1 MCNAIE
7 STLSWCYTMEFLLQF
22 VSQRW
27 EKKIHCKSQQTRY
40 TLQSRATI
48 CNGFRKSPQPLQKV
62 ERELYDKMKYED
74 LGYITDRVNT
84 VVFNFMAYS
93 AVWGH
98 LPIRRQNKFKKTGWR
113 FFNLLQ

>member
-1 MCNAIE
+1 MLHDGIFFAICL
-7 STLSWCYTMEFLLQF
+7 TAL
-22 VSQRW
+22 

-48 CNGFRKSPQPLQKV
+48 CNGFRKSPQSLQKV

-84 VVFNFMAYS
+84 VVFNYYLCQTKDRNFFF
-93 AVWGH
+93 WGGGGGG
-98 LPIRRQNKFKKTGWR
+98 RGETR
-113 FFNLLQ
+113 